1 MQNESEKNTIYKLL
15 LLHTNETKDN
25 SNSTYLIQLQDFEE
39 GLNDNVVYMEKKELD
54 NFFNTVKN
62 NIKGNIWVK
71 EIQVTICED
80 FDLFV
85 NW

>member
-15 LLHTNETKDN
+15 LLHMNETKDN

-39 GLNDNVVYMEKKELD
+39 GLNDNVVYMEKEELD